1 MLYTE
6 VLKHGSRLSQI
17 GFPFQLGCFEIC
29 DLDASVSQNT
39 NQLLN
44 DMGQMSRYT
53 QYLVYN

>member
-44 DMGQMSRYT
+44 DMG
-53 QYLVYN
+53 